1 MIQNNMYKTA
11 KETFETLVYDAYR
24 AAAAAGELP
33 EAEPARPAVEVPRDL
48 QNGDLSSTFALSAAK
63 ALHQSPKK
71 IAEILLHH
79 MAENELFTEYFAA
92 GPGFLNARFSDA
104 WYHSVI
110 ESAEAGG
117 DRYGQDN
124 IGGGKRV
131 MVEFVSANPTGP
143 MHLGNARGG
152 VIGDTIA
159 SVLDRAGYQAWREFY
174 VNDAGNQVD
183 NFAKSIEAR
192 YIQRLRGEDSVE
204 FPENG
209 YHGDDIK
216 ALAEELVDLYGDTYL
231 SADPETRRNDMQIF
245 GLKKNIERM
254 KKDLARYN
262 IHYDCWFY
270 ESSLHDSG
278 YVRETIDLLDQLGVL
293 YEKDGAR
300 WFKATEFGAEKDE
313 VMVKSNGFYTYYAVD
328 IAYHRNKLCERGFD
342 QVIDALGADHHG
354 HTVRFR
360 AGIRAL
366 GVEEERLKFILFQLV
381 DLKQNGESVRMS
393 KRTGKMISLSNLLDE
408 ISVDA
413 ARFFFNMRQCG
424 THLEFDLDLAVR
436 EDSDNPVY
444 YVQYAHARI
453 CSLLK
458 KLAENGLSPTAVEKL
473 DLSLLSEPSE
483 RLLIKQIAM
492 LPEEIRLA
500 ARDLEPYRMTKYL
513 IDLATAFHSFY
524 TEVNIKSAEP
534 RVACAR
540 LTLAD
545 TTRAVL
551 KNVLSLLKISAPEQ
565 M

>member
-11 KETFETLVYDAYR
+11 KETFGKLVYDAYR

-33 EAEPARPAVEVPRDL
+33 EAELAQPAVEVPRDL
-48 QNGDLSSTFALSAAK
+48 QNGDLSSTFALTAAK
-63 ALHQSPKK
+63 ALHQAPKK
-71 IAEILLHH
+71 IAETILSH
-79 MAENELFTEYFAA
+79 MPENELFDSYFAA
-92 GPGFLNARFSDA
+92 GPGFLNAKFSNE
-104 WYHSVI
+104 WYRSVI
-110 ESAEAGG
+110 ASAEAGG
-117 DRYGQDN
+117 GRYGQDD

-159 SVLDRAGYQAWREFY
+159 SVLDRAGYKAWREFY

-216 ALAEELVDLYGDTYL
+216 ALAEELVNLYGDTYL
-231 SADPETRRNDMQIF
+231 SVDPETRRNDMQIF

-262 IHYDCWFY
+262 INYDCWFY

-278 YVRETIDLLDQLGVL
+278 YVKETIDMLDQLGVL

-300 WFKATEFGAEKDE
+300 WFKATAFGAEKDE

-328 IAYHRNKLCERGFD
+328 IAYHRNKFCERGFD
-342 QVIDALGADHHG
+342 EVIDALGADHHG
-354 HTVRFR
+354 HTIRFR
-360 AGIRAL
+360 AGISAL
-366 GVEEERLKFILFQLV
+366 GIDPDRLKFILFQLV

-436 EDSDNPVY
+436 QDSDNPVY

-458 KLAENGLSPTAVEKL
+458 KLAEAGLSPASVEKL
-473 DLSLLSEPSE
+473 DLSLLTDPSE

-524 TEVNIKSAEP
+524 TEVNIKSAETK
-534 RVACAR
+534 VACAR

-545 TTRAVL
+545 TARAVL
-551 KNVLSLLKISAPEQ
+551 KNVLTLLKISAPEQ

>member
-1 MIQNNMYKTA
+1 M
-11 KETFETLVYDAYR
+11 
-24 AAAAAGELP
+24 
-33 EAEPARPAVEVPRDL
+33 VPFRHCV
-48 QNGDLSSTFALSAAK
+48 G
-63 ALHQSPKK
+63 
-71 IAEILLHH
+71 
-79 MAENELFTEYFAA
+79 
-92 GPGFLNARFSDA
+92 
-104 WYHSVI
+104 
-110 ESAEAGG
+110 
-117 DRYGQDN
+117 RYGQDD

-159 SVLDRAGYQAWREFY
+159 SVLDRAGYKAWREFY

-216 ALAEELVDLYGDTYL
+216 ALAEELVNLYGDTYL
-231 SADPETRRNDMQIF
+231 SVDPETRRNDMQIF

-262 IHYDCWFY
+262 INYDCWFY

-278 YVRETIDLLDQLGVL
+278 YVKETIDMLDQLGVL

-300 WFKATEFGAEKDE
+300 WFKATAFGAEKDE

-328 IAYHRNKLCERGFD
+328 IAYHRNKFCERGFD
-342 QVIDALGADHHG
+342 EVIDALGADHHG
-354 HTVRFR
+354 HTIRFR
-360 AGIRAL
+360 AGISAL
-366 GVEEERLKFILFQLV
+366 GIDPDRLKFILFQLV

-436 EDSDNPVY
+436 QDSDNPVY

-458 KLAENGLSPTAVEKL
+458 KLAEAGLSPASVEKL
-473 DLSLLSEPSE
+473 DLSLLTDPSE

-534 RVACAR
+534 PA
-540 LTLAD
+540 
-545 TTRAVL
+545 
-551 KNVLSLLKISAPEQ
+551 
-565 M
+565 

>member
-1 MIQNNMYKTA
+1 MIQNNPYKFA
-11 KETFETLVYDAYR
+11 KETFAALVYDAYR
-24 AAAAAGELP
+24 AAVAAGELP
-33 EAEPARPAVEVPRDL
+33 DAETAAPVVEVPRDA
-48 QNGDLSSTFALSAAK
+48 QNGDLSSTFALAAAK
-63 ALHQSPKK
+63 PLRRSPKM
-71 IAEILLHH
+71 IAEAILKH
-79 MAENELFTEYFAA
+79 MAAHELFCDYSVA
-92 GPGFLNARFSDA
+92 GPGFLNVRFSNA
-104 WYHSVI
+104 WYHCVLSTV
-110 ESAEAGG
+110 EAHGEE
-117 DRYGQDN
+117 YGKDD

-152 VIGDTIA
+152 VIGDSIA
-159 SVLDRAGYQAWREFY
+159 SVLDRAGYKAHREFY

-183 NFAKSIEAR
+183 NFARSIEAR
-192 YIQRLRGEDSVE
+192 YIQRLRGEDAVE

-216 ALAEELVDLYGDTYL
+216 ELAEELVALYGDTYL
-231 SADPETRRNDMQIF
+231 DVDSETRRNDMQIF

-254 KKDLARYN
+254 KKDLARYGIN
-262 IHYDCWFY
+262 YDCWFF

-278 YVRETIDLLDQLGVL
+278 YVKETIDLLEERGML

-300 WFKATEFGAEKDE
+300 WFKASEFGAEKDE
-313 VMVKSNGFYTYYAVD
+313 VMVKANGFYTYYAVD
-328 IAYHRNKLCERGFD
+328 IAYHRNKFCERGFD
-342 QVIDALGADHHG
+342 KVIDALGADHHG
-354 HTVRFR
+354 HTIRFR
-360 AGIRAL
+360 SGISAL
-366 GVEEERLKFILFQLV
+366 GLNPDQLEFILFQLV
-381 DLKQNGESVRMS
+381 DLKRNGESVRMS

-413 ARFFFNMRQCG
+413 ARFFFNMRQCN

-458 KLAENGLSPTAVEKL
+458 KLAETGLSPTAVEKL

-483 RLLIKQIAM
+483 RLLIKQIAQ

-524 TEVNIKSAEP
+524 TEVNIKSAEQAT
-534 RVACAR
+534 ACAR
-540 LTLAD
+540 LALAD
-545 TTRAVL
+545 ATRSVL
-551 KNVLSLLKISAPEQ
+551 KNVVTLLKISAPEV